1 MAGYF
6 ENPVELLIVG
16 AVFGL
21 VLAVWL
27 GLLCLWHMKKTA
39 QTRKVDQRLGLAKSE
54 AGEGRVLRLWHE
66 GKEFATTVSGEAKRQ
81 SWLARLDTLHQHAGF
96 KTSSR
101 TVFSGVFGLATM
113 IAVVLI
119 LAGSP
124 LTGLVLGGAIPVC
137 FFMFLNYRV
146 KQNEAKFESQLAD
159 ALELAARSLRAGHPL
174 QGAFRLI
181 AEETIPPMR
190 DVFREICEQQD
201 LGVSLEEA
209 LRKAGEAYGSEDM
222 KLFSTTV
229 IIQMRSG
236 GNLADMMERVS
247 SVIRDRMRLSRR
259 IRTLTAQTQFSKWIL
274 VALPVVMFA
283 VLNIIS
289 PKYMTRFYT
298 TTDGQWMLATAASSV
313 LLGTWAM
320 NRLARLRY

>member
-1 MAGYF
+1 MARYF
-6 ENPVELLIVG
+6 ENPVEMLIVG

-21 VLAVWL
+21 VLALWL
-27 GLLCLWHMKKTA
+27 GLLCLWHMRRAA
-39 QTRKVDQRLGLAKSE
+39 QTRNVDQRLGLTDSE
-54 AGEGRVLRLWHE
+54 DGEGRVLRLWHE

-81 SWLARLDTLHQHAGF
+81 SWLARLDTLCRHAGF
-96 KTSSR
+96 KMSSK
-101 TVFSGVFGLATM
+101 TVFSGVFGSATM
-113 IAVVLI
+113 IAAALI
-119 LAGSP
+119 FTGNP

-137 FFMFLNYRV
+137 FWMYLQYRV
-146 KQNEAKFESQLAD
+146 KQNEIKFESQLAD

-209 LRKAGEAYGSEDM
+209 LRRAGETYGSADM

-236 GNLADMMERVS
+236 GNLADMMERVAL
-247 SVIRDRMRLSRR
+247 VIRDRMRLSRR

-274 VALPVVMFA
+274 VALPVVMFV

-289 PKYMTRFYT
+289 PQYMTRFYT
-298 TTDGQWMLATAASSV
+298 TTEGNWMLATAASSV

>member
-1 MAGYF
+1 
-6 ENPVELLIVG
+6 
-16 AVFGL
+16 
-21 VLAVWL
+21 
-27 GLLCLWHMKKTA
+27 
-39 QTRKVDQRLGLAKSE
+39 
-54 AGEGRVLRLWHE
+54 
-66 GKEFATTVSGEAKRQ
+66 
-81 SWLARLDTLHQHAGF
+81 
-96 KTSSR
+96 
-101 TVFSGVFGLATM
+101 
-113 IAVVLI
+113 
-119 LAGSP
+119 
-124 LTGLVLGGAIPVC
+124 
-137 FFMFLNYRV
+137 
-146 KQNEAKFESQLAD
+146 
-159 ALELAARSLRAGHPL
+159 
-174 QGAFRLI
+174 
-181 AEETIPPMR
+181 MR

-201 LGVSLEEA
+201 LGISLEEA
-209 LRKAGEAYGSEDM
+209 LRRAGEAYGSADM